1 MPPRMP
7 KQPRKS
13 MLYTRT
19 GDEGA
24 TALFG
29 GKRVPKDHPRVVA
42 YGTIDELNAV
52 LGVAASF
59 VRQKRLVS
67 ELQTV
72 QNELF
77 DIGAELASDRPVR
90 RAAKQ
95 KDAFQLD
102 ASRTAWIERL
112 IDDYDAR
119 VPPLRTFVLPA
130 GSRAAAFLH
139 HARTVCR
146 RAEREVVTLARKE
159 RVNPAV
165 LTYLNRLND
174 LLFVLARYANK
185 SARSKELL
193 WRKGG

>member
-1 MPPRMP
+1 MA
-7 KQPRKS
+7 KSPRKS

-19 GDEGA
+19 GDAGK

-29 GKRVPKDHPRVVA
+29 GKRVPKDHQRVAA

-52 LGVAASF
+52 LGVAVSF
-59 VRQKRLVS
+59 VRQKRLIKQ
-67 ELQTV
+67 LQTV

-90 RAAKQ
+90 RAAKR

-102 ASRTAWIERL
+102 DTRTAWLERL

-159 RVNPAV
+159 RVNPAI

-185 SARSKELL
+185 AARRKELL